1 MGKRNIRRGLK
12 ACLRYPFQQLPS
24 VFTQLLT
31 VCMENNIL
39 KPMFH
44 VSLFSKKSNKKIKR
58 RLSDSIWSWPIW
70 HLSDSFIQRITTTTV
85 KHLCE
90 QNAWYTWS
98 IPHSCENTQWGA
110 PILRTAF
117 LNQLLIPLLSF
128 FKYRGTNPLAYP
140 VQSYIICKY
149 LSNPFFPFWFV

>member
-1 MGKRNIRRGLK
+1 MSASFQKSQTKKLK
-12 ACLRYPFQQLPS
+12 EAFWQHLKLANLAFEWLFYS
-24 VFTQLLT
+24 
-31 VCMENNIL
+31 ENNNNNCETS
-39 KPMFH
+39 MWAE
-44 VSLFSKKSNKKIKR
+44 
-58 RLSDSIWSWPIW
+58 RLVHMVNPP
-70 HLSDSFIQRITTTTV
+70 R
-85 KHLCE
+85 
-90 QNAWYTWS
+90 
-98 IPHSCENTQWGA
+98 CENTQWGA